1 MARTRPP
8 ADTDAS
14 DAVTVDGADETAAK
28 AAATATFEGALTAL
42 ESVVVRLEKGDLSL
56 EESLVAYEDGVRLVH
71 AAKQKL
77 DSMQTRLEQL
87 LDDGS
92 TKSIR
97 KQSDS
102 SQADG

>member
-14 DAVTVDGADETAAK
+14 DSVTADGADAADK

-56 EESLVAYEDGVRLVH
+56 EASLVAYEDGVRLVH
-71 AAKQKL
+71 AAKAKL